1 MQQFDTT
8 PTYSVK
14 AIIMFTLSWIG
25 FLFILKNTVFG
36 AISLTEKSCAA
47 LISKVEGHL
56 SDRFF
61 AKPWCIVN
69 ICSVLPG
76 SK

>member
-25 FLFILKNTVFG
+25 FLFIHKNTVFG
-36 AISLTEKSCAA
+36 AISLTEKRCAA
-47 LISKVEGHL
+47 LISRVEGSL

-61 AKPWCIVN
+61 AKLWCIVN
-69 ICSVLPG
+69 FCSALRG